1 MPLPA
6 PPAYRRLGR
15 APAAPVADYPAA
27 PEAPLPGVIDG
38 QTAGLNNLTSGETAS
53 KMVTGNGGFYVRPAV
68 GTR

>member
-1 MPLPA
+1 MSQPA

-27 PEAPLPGVIDG
+27 EAAPLPDVVAG
-38 QTAGLNNLTSGETAS
+38 QNAGLNNVTGGKTPSN
-53 KMVTGNGGFYVRPAV
+53 MVTGAGGFFVKPLI